1 MYVPTHTYALAHS
14 CAPLGGSN
22 PRGLCQD
29 VVLYKQER
37 RQVVSDAQSVPVFND
52 GRRAAPGTSR
62 KSCDLNEPQG
72 LSPKTVWD
80 GDE

>member
-1 MYVPTHTYALAHS
+1 M
-14 CAPLGGSN
+14 
-22 PRGLCQD
+22 
-29 VVLYKQER
+29 VLYKQER